1 MIIEIN
7 ADQYLE
13 IEKLSLGVFYPLKT
27 FMCKA
32 DFISCVDN
40 MRLADGQV
48 FPIPIVLDL
57 DKETATQFEKEANV
71 ELFFQG
77 QHVADITPTTVYTVD
92 KRDACLKVFG
102 TLDCNHPGVTYFLNL
117 NDYFV
122 SGDITLHIRPQFSFS
137 RYELTPE
144 EMIKEINLRGWKKV
158 VGFQTRNIPHR
169 AHEYLQKVAL
179 EHADGILIQPIVGF
193 KKIGDFVPEA
203 VIAAYENLI
212 SNYYPERRVMFAV
225 LSTVMRYAG
234 PREAIFHAIVRKNY
248 GCTDFIIGRD
258 HAGVGNFYDKDAA
271 HHLAGRLEDELG
283 IRIMKLS
290 GPYYCRVCEG
300 IVTEK
305 TCPHLTTD
313 PLECHDIS
321 GTDIRSSLLNGN
333 NINHN
338 FVRKSVIK
346 TVSTIEE
353 PFVI

>member
-13 IEKLSLGVFYPLKT
+13 IEKLCLGVFYPLKT
-27 FMCKA
+27 FMSKN

-57 DKETATQFEKEANV
+57 DKELAMRFEKEANV

-77 QHVADITPTTVYTVD
+77 QHVADITPTSAYTVD

-102 TLDCNHPGVTYFLNL
+102 TLDHNHPGVSYFLNL
-117 NDYFV
+117 KDYFV
-122 SGDITLHIRPQFSFS
+122 SGDIILHIRPQFSFS
-137 RYELTPE
+137 RYELTPV
-144 EMIKEINLRGWKKV
+144 EMKKEINLRGWKKI

-193 KKIGDFVPEA
+193 KKIGDFVPDA
-203 VIAAYENLI
+203 VIASYETLI
-212 SNYYPERRVMFAV
+212 GNYYPKNRVMFAV

-258 HAGVGNFYDKDAA
+258 HAGVGNFYDKYAA
-271 HHLAGRLEDELG
+271 HDLATKLENELG

-290 GPYYCRVCEG
+290 GPYYCKLCDG

-305 TCPHLTTD
+305 TCPHLSTD
-313 PLECHDIS
+313 PSVCHDIS
-321 GTDIRSSLLNGN
+321 GTDIRSSLAYGS
-333 NINHN
+333 NINPN
-338 FVRKSVIK
+338 FVRESVIK
-346 TVSTIEE
+346 TVSNIEE